1 MKKTNPQEFSQTKRC
16 TRTDIRKSFSWQMFE
31 EHIQRLAA
39 AMPITMILK

>member
-1 MKKTNPQEFSQTKRC
+1 MKKTNPHEFSQTKRC

-31 EHIQRLAA
+31 EHLQRLAA